1 MRYTRLRF
9 RGKTGRVLYR
19 GEDRQ
24 GNSKREPKNRSKVV
38 RECGS
43 AVLPVQVSARREE
56 CVEGEMI
63 NKQAIVSKMQSFL
76 DLWERT
82 KDIQYYYEY
91 QKYFKQLKDEINK

>member
-1 MRYTRLRF
+1 M
-9 RGKTGRVLYR
+9 
-19 GEDRQ
+19 
-24 GNSKREPKNRSKVV
+24 
-38 RECGS
+38 
-43 AVLPVQVSARREE
+43 QVSARREE

-63 NKQAIVSKMQSFL
+63 NKQELVAKMQSFL